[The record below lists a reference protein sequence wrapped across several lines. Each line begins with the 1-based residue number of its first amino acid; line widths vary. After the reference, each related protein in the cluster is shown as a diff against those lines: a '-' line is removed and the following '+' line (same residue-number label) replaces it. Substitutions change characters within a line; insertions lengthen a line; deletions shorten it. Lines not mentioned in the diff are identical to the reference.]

1 MTNRTRRSWTT
12 LLVGLVVA
20 AVIAVIEVR
29 RYDSAFD
36 GIVVMAIIG
45 GYVLALTVLR
55 SRSVVD
61 ERWQLIHQRA
71 LALTAQLIAV
81 VLVAAFVITDA
92 TGGNAA
98 PYSWPAAVVG
108 ATYLGGV
115 LWYRWRM

>member
-1 MTNRTRRSWTT
+1 
-12 LLVGLVVA
+12 
-20 AVIAVIEVR
+20 VIAVIEVR

-55 SRSVVD
+55 SRSDTAGVLAGDVVD